1 MTGPAGDLRVQD
13 VMTRSVRTVSVDDPV
28 STAAA
33 VLRRWG
39 VSALPVL
46 DADGRV
52 VGIVA
57 EVDLLRAGPVA
68 AGAPVGAVMRSPVR
82 CLSPGARLPG
92 VADALV
98 QDGLRSM
105 PVVLGGELIGIVSAA
120 DLLVTTAHRDRGPD
134 PARPDALGDGA
145 RSTQAARQGR

>member
-1 MTGPAGDLRVQD
+1 VTGTAGDLRVRD

-39 VSALPVL
+39 VGALPVL

-57 EVDLLRAGPVA
+57 ELDLLRAGPG
-68 AGAPVGAVMRSPVR
+68 AGTSVGAVMRTPVR
-82 CLSPGARLPG
+82 CLSPGARLAG

-105 PVVLGGELIGIVSAA
+105 PVVLGGELVGIVSAA
-120 DLLVTTAHRDRGPD
+120 DLLITTTQEDRRPD
-134 PARPDALGDGA
+134 PARPEALGDGDRA
-145 RSTQAARQGR
+145 AQAAPQGR